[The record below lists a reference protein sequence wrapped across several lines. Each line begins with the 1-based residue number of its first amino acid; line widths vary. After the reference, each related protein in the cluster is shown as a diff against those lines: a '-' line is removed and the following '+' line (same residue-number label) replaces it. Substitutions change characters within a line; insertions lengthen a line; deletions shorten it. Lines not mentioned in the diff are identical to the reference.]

1 MGRIDF
7 GLGPTPPILCETEVC
22 HDTDVARQ
30 TPLSAEEG
38 WPALARLKP
47 GILKVFLLLVLPLS
61 MLPPVML
68 YYAGLNYPEVFGPG
82 ASGRNWFIVGT
93 VFFLAELATFLLMG
107 WLIKQVGQT
116 YSLVIDYH
124 DAYLLA
130 AIAPV
135 PLWLSS
141 LGLLIPNLLFN
152 ATVSAVALGVSCALL
167 YQGCRRW
174 AASMT
179 QSSRAASCRSSSV
192 RV

>member
-1 MGRIDF
+1 MT
-7 GLGPTPPILCETEVC
+7 LMSL
-22 HDTDVARQ
+22 AKL
-30 TPLSAEEG
+30 PLSAEEG

-68 YYAGLNYPEVFGPG
+68 YDAGLNHPEVFGPG
-82 ASGRNWFIVGT
+82 ASGRNWVIVGT

-167 YQGCRRW
+167 YQGLQALGRKRDAVVAGGIVQIVIGAGLIAW
-174 AASMT
+174 ALLLVLALL
-179 QSSRAASCRSSSV
+179 
-192 RV
+192 